1 MDNEVEQRIRERAYQ
16 LWVQNGE
23 ERGRAEEYWLQA
35 ERELMG
41 APNEGSVGS
50 SAEAS
55 AGDGTVEA
63 SAGSDVPKAT
73 RRPSTK
79 AAAPRGTK
87 AMKPKQSS

>member
-50 SAEAS
+50 SVP
-55 AGDGTVEA
+55 AGTDGGTFEA
-63 SAGSDVPKAT
+63 SAGSEAPKAP
-73 RRPSTK
+73 RRPSAKT
-79 AAAPRGTK
+79 APKGTK
-87 AMKPKQSS
+87 AVTPKQPS